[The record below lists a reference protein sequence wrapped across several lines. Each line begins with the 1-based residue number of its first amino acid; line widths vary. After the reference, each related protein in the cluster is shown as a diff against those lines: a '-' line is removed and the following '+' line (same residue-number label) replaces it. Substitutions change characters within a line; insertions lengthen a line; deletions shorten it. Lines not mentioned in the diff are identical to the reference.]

1 MAVPLTRLEPI
12 DHVIGGLLAS
22 LALAHALTGVL
33 ACVNAGY
40 GNNSVYF
47 GSMAQ
52 AVQANAAL
60 MRIPF
65 GAIPTP
71 GIEEDVARRSSSELD
86 AGLQPDWALDELWL
100 QRKRQF
106 KVMAQDT
113 YRGMQTRRHSQPH
126 QAAQTSGSRT
136 GSADASAP
144 SSGWLF

>member
-1 MAVPLTRLEPI
+1 MAVTLTRLEPI
-12 DHVIGGLLAS
+12 DHVTGGLLAPR
-22 LALAHALTGVL
+22 ALAHALTGV
-33 ACVNAGY
+33 NARY
-40 GNNSVYF
+40 GNNSLYF

-52 AVQANAAL
+52 AVRANAAL

-65 GAIPTP
+65 GVIPTA

-86 AGLQPDWALDELWL
+86 AGLQPEWALGELWL
-100 QRKRQF
+100 QRERQF

-113 YRGMQTRRHSQPH
+113 YRGTQTRRHSPPH
-126 QAAQTSGSRT
+126 QAAQTSGWRT

>member
-1 MAVPLTRLEPI
+1 MVLLSLLGRETERLDILQTTLRWRPGRNPLLSVAVPLTRLEPI

-65 GAIPTP
+65 GAIPKP
-71 GIEEDVARRSSSELD
+71 GIEEYVARRSSSELD

-113 YRGMQTRRHSQPH
+113 YR
-126 QAAQTSGSRT
+126 
-136 GSADASAP
+136 
-144 SSGWLF
+144 